1 MQIVPTLG
9 RVVWYVFS
17 ALDAEKI
24 NRRRKHASDNM
35 GVHITAAN
43 GVMLHVGNDVHEGD
57 KAAAIVVAVHGEQ
70 PDSYVN
76 LKVMLD
82 GSDDYWATSV
92 KVSDGA
98 QPGAYHWM
106 PYQVGQAKKHE
117 GGAIAGG
124 GLGAK

>member
-24 NRRRKHASDNM
+24 NRRRQHARNHM
-35 GVHITAAN
+35 EAHISASVGT
-43 GVMLHVGNDVHEGD
+43 MIHVGNDVHEGD
-57 KAAAIVVAVHGEQ
+57 KAAAIVVAVHGDK

-92 KVSDGA
+92 KVSDGE

-117 GGAIAGG
+117 AE
-124 GLGAK
+124 AK